1 MTGDARR
8 WSRQTGGLN
17 RGAAGAQL
25 APVTTVAI
33 AAMMSIRERESIV
46 RDISPF
52 QYQRDR
58 VNDKYTDL
66 LPR

>member
-33 AAMMSIRERESIV
+33 AAMMSIRERERFV
-46 RDISPF
+46 RDISL
-52 QYQRDR
+52 YC
-58 VNDKYTDL
+58 TSEIA
-66 LPR
+66 

>member
-33 AAMMSIRERESIV
+33 AAMISIREHESIV

-52 QYQRDR
+52 LY
-58 VNDKYTDL
+58 KYMV
-66 LPR
+66 PARSRERQVY

>member
-33 AAMMSIRERESIV
+33 AAMMSIRERESFV

-52 QYQRDR
+52 LYC
-58 VNDKYTDL
+58 TSEIA
-66 LPR
+66 

>member
-33 AAMMSIRERESIV
+33 AAMMSIRERERIV
-46 RDISPF
+46 RDISPCC
-52 QYQRDR
+52 
-58 VNDKYTDL
+58 TSEIA
-66 LPR
+66 

>member
-52 QYQRDR
+52 LYQRDR

>member
-46 RDISPF
+46 RDISPCC
-52 QYQRDR
+52 
-58 VNDKYTDL
+58 TSEIA
-66 LPR
+66 